1 MASSSSQKNKSGKH
15 GCGNITMQP
24 GNYNTSMKNSRCLSN
39 MSMMNMSGT
48 VSNNG
53 DKSSNSNKMTP
64 CQSDVQLGSPQEY
77 RKYAEYDINIDPEQD
92 DKAIEIK
99 LCSLSRP
106 HMMAF
111 HCSWWGFFVAFFIW
125 FAISPILSEIRDDL
139 KLSDQAIWTSSITS
153 VAGTI
158 FMRVVLGPACD
169 KWGARI
175 PMAVVLVLCSI
186 PTACTGFVNSGTGLA
201 LLRLFIGC
209 AGGTFVMCQYWTSRM
224 FAAEVVGTANALVGG
239 WGNLGGG
246 VTQLVVGA
254 GLFPLCKLFFDG
266 DVSKAWRTV
275 SIFPAVL
282 AVFTGVMIY
291 KISDDC
297 PKGNYADL
305 KRHGSMQER
314 SAASFFRQGCCN
326 FNTWILFVQYA
337 CCFGT
342 ELTMNNAAALYFKD
356 KFDLNTE
363 TAAAFASIFGWLN
376 IFARGLGGYCSDWA
390 NANCGMRGRLWVQT
404 VCLVA
409 EGALVLVFAQTQS
422 LVSAILVM
430 VFFSLFVQA
439 AEGSTYGI
447 VPYVD
452 PPSTGAIAG
461 IVGAGGNTGAVCFSI
476 GFRQLDYKNA
486 FAIMGFAALAAAF
499 FSMFILI
506 KGHAGMFCGK
516 DEYQQQTFAEEL
528 VTPYNLQRRK
538 KPDGNLVFA
547 PCHQNDLDSSSSSSG
562 SSNSGGDDEV
572 HELDEQRHSTTSS
585 SSSGSSD
592 RASEIQDFGMIP
604 ILEEDDDEDEN
615 TSDVDETTEDPQE
628 SDELEGE
635 TEDSQGNDMKS
646 KGDEK
651 A

>member
-1 MASSSSQKNKSGKH
+1 MKHFINKVDMAG
-15 GCGNITMQP
+15 
-24 GNYNTSMKNSRCLSN
+24 SM
-39 MSMMNMSGT
+39 
-48 VSNNG
+48 
-53 DKSSNSNKMTP
+53 SSNDMNNIRNKKMAQYNP
-64 CQSDVQLGSPQEY
+64 EIDIGFPQEY
-77 RKYAEYDINIDPEQD
+77 RRYAEYDVEVDPEQD
-92 DKAIEIK
+92 DKAVEIK
-99 LCSLSRP
+99 LCSLARP

-111 HCSWWGFFVAFFIW
+111 HCSWWGFFVAFFVW
-125 FAISPILSEIRDDL
+125 FAISPLLSEIRDDL
-139 KLSDQAIWTSSITS
+139 NLSDQAIWTSSITS

-186 PTACTGFVNSGTGLA
+186 PTALTGFVNSAGGLA
-201 LLRLFIGC
+201 ILRLFIGC

-254 GLFPLCKLFFDG
+254 GLFPLFKLFFD
-266 DVSKAWRTV
+266 DDASKAWRVV
-275 SIFPAVL
+275 SVFPAIL
-282 AVFTGVMIY
+282 AVCTGIIIY
-291 KISDDC
+291 KSSDDC
-297 PKGNYADL
+297 PKGNYAEL

-363 TAAAFASIFGWLN
+363 TAAAVASIFGWLN
-376 IFARGLGGYCSDWA
+376 IFARGLGGYCSDRA
-390 NANCGMRGRLWVQT
+390 NAKCGMRGRLWVQT
-404 VCLVA
+404 GCLAA
-409 EGALVLVFAQTQS
+409 EGALVLFFAQTQS
-422 LVSAILVM
+422 LTSAVVVM
-430 VFFSLFVQA
+430 IFFSLFVQA

-452 PPSTGAIAG
+452 PPSTGVIAG

-486 FAIMGFAALAAAF
+486 FAIMGFSTLAVAF
-499 FSMFILI
+499 FSLFILI

-516 DEYQQQTFAEEL
+516 DEHGQQTQAEEL
-528 VTPYNLQRRK
+528 CTPYNIQRRK
-538 KPDGNLVFA
+538 CG
-547 PCHQNDLDSSSSSSG
+547 LDVAGAQKGYDDDDSSSSG
-562 SSNSGGDDEV
+562 SSNSGGDDDDEHDNERNV
-572 HELDEQRHSTTSS
+572 GNNGDNLDRLSSTSS
-585 SSSGSSD
+585 SSSSGQ
-592 RASEIQDFGMIP
+592 QDFGMIP
-604 ILEEDDDEDEN
+604 ILEEEDGE
-615 TSDVDETTEDPQE
+615 EEAED
-628 SDELEGE
+628 
-635 TEDSQGNDMKS
+635 
-646 KGDEK
+646 
-651 A
+651 